1 MLPNIPQFQLY
12 ISTCC
17 DLNIFHIYQME
28 ILEIQR
34 LLDKG
39 IVIHNLL
46 LTNFNPDLKEHEW
59 RVHILQYVV
68 KNIYVNDNRINH
80 KIVKNAPREVCC
92 LYHPIMLQVHFKWTK
107 YNTPLS
113 IEDKPSKSM
122 IKFFEYVKYKM
133 KVINSLNDIIFVNR
147 KGVRKTLDLIT
158 KQPLED
164 ILTKVGIKC
173 AYFED
178 LTIEEQINFVKDAR
192 IFISPHGSALTNMIF
207 TDMKCKIVELTSR
220 RDWFCKPLC
229 DKHKQD
235 IISQSTNCNSNTP
248 FFKYDFHHQSRLLNK
263 EHYEYVCDDY
273 IFIEPRD
280 HHTKTN
286 LVNTMK
292 LLSLIKRLL

>member
-46 LTNFNPDLKEHEW
+46 LTNFNPELKEHEW

-164 ILTKVGIKC
+164 ILTKVGIRC
-173 AYFED
+173 TYFED

-229 DKHKQD
+229 DKHKND
-235 IISQSTNCNSNTP
+235 IISQSTNCKSKTP

-286 LVNTMK
+286 LVDTIK

>member
-113 IEDKPSKSM
+113 IEDKPSQSM

-173 AYFED
+173 VYFED

-229 DKHKQD
+229 DKHKND
-235 IISQSTNCNSNTP
+235 IISQSTNCKSKTP

-286 LVNTMK
+286 LVDTIR